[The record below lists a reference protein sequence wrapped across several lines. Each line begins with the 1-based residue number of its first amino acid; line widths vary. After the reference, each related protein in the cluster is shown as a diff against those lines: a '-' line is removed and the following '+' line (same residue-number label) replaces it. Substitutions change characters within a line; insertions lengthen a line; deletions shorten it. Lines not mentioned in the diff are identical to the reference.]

1 MIIKEQDR
9 KMMYE
14 YRGSSFQLEEIHSWP
29 SRGTRYQITD
39 IRTASPD
46 LWIPDTYGGSQV
58 EAWAME
64 EEKGQ
69 FKNRKSSFPDV
80 RVLYISKGISEI
92 FIRNDMFPNLER
104 VEIDADNET
113 FSTDGRLI
121 FAKESRRYYGKKEKW
136 LKYCPVCEGD
146 VVVIPDDVK
155 GISARAFYGTRY
167 RQIQFP
173 DAEIEIDSEAFEGS
187 IWLEKGVY
195 PIVIGD
201 MLYKIDQKA
210 ECLEIP
216 KSVRRFHA
224 NLFNWN
230 SRTKK
235 IISPFLPNL
244 TVVSEINKAG
254 CCRSLEITSAQT
266 NINLR
271 TLRKLETLEEV
282 VITSGHKRYQTR
294 DGVVF
299 SADGKKLVYYP
310 SSRKNTRYEI
320 PDGVQKIEES
330 AFASQKYLKELVMP
344 DSVCTLGT
352 RAFYDCKALDT
363 VQLSSNIREIPD
375 SNAYQKGG
383 VFQGCQNLE
392 RIRLPWKL
400 EYLGSYAFYRS
411 GLKEITLNSDLQQIG
426 EYALMA
432 KGLTTIRIPE
442 SVKRLGKGSLFY
454 VDHVHA
460 YEGSAKGLISA
471 VNTTEP
477 DTKDKS
483 ANVVWTRFVITV
495 LHRNSKQQEELL
507 IPASLKRSAAY
518 HLDMAW
524 NSEPVDYE
532 EYDECLDMISQSEEK
547 LEFARRG
554 ILRQG
559 AGENS
564 PYTEFIRRMSYKIG
578 AGFLE
583 EGEEKEFL
591 DFLKMDFLSADSL
604 TKLLRLSNQK
614 GMTVCSAYIMEM
626 RNKKEQKKAGFRL

>member
-1 MIIKEQDR
+1 
-9 KMMYE
+9 MMFE

-69 FKNRKSSFPDV
+69 FKKKKSSFPDV
-80 RVLYISKGISEI
+80 RVLHISKGISEI
-92 FIRNDMFPNLER
+92 SIRNDMFPYLER

-136 LKYCPVCEGD
+136 LKYCPVCEGE

-167 RQIQFP
+167 RRIQFP

-187 IWLEKGVY
+187 IWLEKGAY

-244 TVVSEINKAG
+244 TVVTEINKAG

-266 NINLR
+266 SINLR
-271 TLRKLETLEEV
+271 TLRKLESLEEV
-282 VITSGHKRYQTR
+282 VITSGHKHYQTR

-310 SSRKNTRYEI
+310 SSRKNIRYEI

-352 RAFYDCKALDT
+352 RAFYDCKVLET
-363 VQLSSNIREIPD
+363 VQLSSSIREIPD

-411 GLKEITLNSDLQQIG
+411 GLKEITLNSGLQQIG

-432 KGLTTIRIPE
+432 KSLTKIRIPE

-454 VDHVHA
+454 VDHVYA

-483 ANVVWTRFVITV
+483 ANVVWTR
-495 LHRNSKQQEELL
+495 
-507 IPASLKRSAAY
+507 
-518 HLDMAW
+518 
-524 NSEPVDYE
+524 
-532 EYDECLDMISQSEEK
+532 
-547 LEFARRG
+547 
-554 ILRQG
+554 
-559 AGENS
+559 
-564 PYTEFIRRMSYKIG
+564 
-578 AGFLE
+578 
-583 EGEEKEFL
+583 
-591 DFLKMDFLSADSL
+591 
-604 TKLLRLSNQK
+604 
-614 GMTVCSAYIMEM
+614 
-626 RNKKEQKKAGFRL
+626 